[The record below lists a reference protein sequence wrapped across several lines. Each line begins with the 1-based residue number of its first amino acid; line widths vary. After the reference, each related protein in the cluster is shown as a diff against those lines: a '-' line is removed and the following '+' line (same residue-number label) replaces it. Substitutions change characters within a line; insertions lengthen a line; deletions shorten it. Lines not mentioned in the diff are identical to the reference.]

1 MFHIGICEDD
11 LIQQKYLENCIREWA
26 DKRNQRVLVHKFIS
40 GEQFLFEY
48 EDVSDFDLLILD
60 IQLLNMTGMEL
71 AKEIRRKNKV
81 VKIVFL
87 TGVADYAIE
96 GYEVGAVRYLLKP
109 LKMEILEEVL
119 DEIREELHHKQE
131 QNFFY
136 TKNGQTYRIPYSHI
150 IYVEANG
157 HYSKLITQDE
167 THEWKA
173 NFSNILPDF
182 KSQGFCLLKR
192 GLLVNL
198 RYVNCIMKTE
208 CVLES
213 GERLPVAK
221 SCYEELNKVFI
232 AFYKE
237 NEW

>member
-11 LIQQKYLENCIREWA
+11 LAQQNYLEKCIKKWA
-26 DKRNQRVLVHKFIS
+26 DKRGQKILIHKFVS

-48 EDVSDFDLLILD
+48 EDMPNFDLLILD
-60 IQLLNMTGMEL
+60 IQLIHMTGMEL
-71 AKEIRRKNKV
+71 AREIRLKNKS

-109 LKMEILEEVL
+109 LKPGVLEELLDVL
-119 DEIREELHHKQE
+119 CEEMRYTQE
-131 QNFFY
+131 ESFLY
-136 TKNGQTYRIPYSHI
+136 VKNGQTYRVPYHHI

-157 HYSKLITQDE
+157 HYCKLITSGGV
-167 THEWKA
+167 HEWKA
-173 NFSNILPDF
+173 SFSGISGDF
-182 KSQGFCLLKR
+182 IGQGFGILKR

-198 RYVNCIMKTE
+198 RFVSRITKTD
-208 CVLES
+208 CVLEN
-213 GERLPVAK
+213 GEILPVAK
-221 SCYEELNKVFI
+221 SCYDELNQMFI

-237 NEW
+237 SGW